1 MFIKTCKVKRAF
13 RGIQTK
19 FMIYMWNLA
28 KRPSHKRKSK
38 FNIGTKELNTWNYN
52 FFDSFKSNNFIS
64 RKCFLK
70 AQIRQT
76 MRKNNKK
83 IKRYWNGQNSV
94 QKFQHLVFKIFDDF

>member
-38 FNIGTKELNTWNYN
+38 FNIGTKELNT
-52 FFDSFKSNNFIS
+52 
-64 RKCFLK
+64 
-70 AQIRQT
+70 
-76 MRKNNKK
+76 
-83 IKRYWNGQNSV
+83 
-94 QKFQHLVFKIFDDF
+94 